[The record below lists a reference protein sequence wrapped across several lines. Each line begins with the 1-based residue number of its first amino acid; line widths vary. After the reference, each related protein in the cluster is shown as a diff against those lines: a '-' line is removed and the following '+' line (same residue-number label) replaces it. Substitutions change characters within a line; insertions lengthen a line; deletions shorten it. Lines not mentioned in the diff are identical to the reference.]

1 MEAESAVGSLLMKLG
16 GLLADECARLKGV
29 QGEVISLQSELKSM
43 CALLQK
49 CATREKL
56 DVQVKAW
63 TKEVRELAYDIED
76 CVDMFVHEVGT
87 EEHPGGIKG
96 FFSSILHRL
105 KTLGAR
111 HNIAEKIQELKARA
125 IEVREQRERYMFDD
139 GSTTSSND
147 KAIDIDPR
155 LSAIFAEQAD
165 LVGVDGPRDELVRRL
180 VEGKAR
186 HMKRRMVLSIF
197 GFGGL
202 GKTTLAHEVRRKI
215 GNQFDCQAYASVS
228 QTVDLKKILLA
239 ICSGVTKNDNDESVK
254 VGETWDEERLIEKT
268 RELLYQKRYLVIID
282 DIWSK
287 AAWDLLK
294 CALPENN
301 NGSRVITTTRIESVA
316 NACCS
321 VPTDFCY
328 QIQPLSESQSRSLFF
343 KRIFGCADGCSVQ
356 LELIS
361 ADILRKCGGL
371 PLAIISISSLLAS
384 RSIHTVEYWEEV
396 MASIGSGLQKNYDL
410 ESMKTILSLSYNDL
424 PHYLKPCLLY
434 LCIFP
439 EDHYMAREGLVL
451 RWIAEGFIN
460 EECGRT
466 VEVVAESYFNEL
478 INRSLIEPV
487 DIGYDG
493 KAEACRLHDM
503 MLDLIVS
510 KANEENFITIIGPGP
525 KSSKPEGVV
534 RRLAIQYQSED
545 HKFEHMGPLFEI
557 RSFSV
562 FGKFYNQTP
571 PFAFFRVLRV
581 LSLDCEF
588 NKVVDLNII
597 CKQHLLKYLRLAGC
611 ELPVQLGELKCL
623 ETIVLRNYSWELPRG
638 LTRLKHLRHLHV
650 HEDGKLPE
658 GIGALLALQRLSKFN
673 ICDSP
678 VSAVQELGNLK
689 NLKELHILWEQ
700 DEPSDARYKEYFS
713 SSLVKLSSYG
723 LRSLRIHSRQRS
735 TSVEFLE
742 SLSHSPP
749 YLLREFWMRNTYFR
763 KCPKWIA
770 PLNRLTVLKLDVWEL
785 EDADMRLLGELPALL
800 YFVLWV
806 VALRKQRIVIKGT
819 GFQSLNAFHLWSGLP
834 CLTFEERS
842 MPKLKTLKLS
852 FSACEAESYGSTHS
866 GIEHLQNLRNVEVG
880 ISEVDASGSSIE
892 VAERE
897 IRHAIAKHPDNP
909 KINILYYTWAFGRC

>member
-29 QGEVISLQSELKSM
+29 QGEVLSLQSELKSM
-43 CALLQK
+43 YALLQK

-63 TKEVRELAYDIED
+63 TKEVRELVYDFED
-76 CVDMFVHEVGT
+76 GVNMFVHEIGT

-105 KTLGAR
+105 KTLGTR
-111 HNIAEKIQELKARA
+111 HNIAEKIQELKSRV
-125 IEVREQRERYMFDD
+125 IEVGEQRERYMFDD
-139 GSTTSSND
+139 GSTSSSND
-147 KAIDIDPR
+147 QAIDIDPR

-165 LVGVDGPRDELVRRL
+165 LVGIDAPRDELVRRL

-186 HMKRRMVLSIF
+186 HMKRCMVLSIF
-197 GFGGL
+197 GIGGL

-228 QTVDLKKILLA
+228 QTVDLKKILLV
-239 ICSGVTKNDNDESVK
+239 ILSGVTKNDNNESVK

-301 NGSRVITTTRIESVA
+301 N
-316 NACCS
+316 
-321 VPTDFCY
+321 
-328 QIQPLSESQSRSLFF
+328 
-343 KRIFGCADGCSVQ
+343 
-356 LELIS
+356 
-361 ADILRKCGGL
+361 
-371 PLAIISISSLLAS
+371 
-384 RSIHTVEYWEEV
+384 
-396 MASIGSGLQKNYDL
+396 
-410 ESMKTILSLSYNDL
+410 
-424 PHYLKPCLLY
+424 
-434 LCIFP
+434 
-439 EDHYMAREGLVL
+439 
-451 RWIAEGFIN
+451 
-460 EECGRT
+460 
-466 VEVVAESYFNEL
+466 
-478 INRSLIEPV
+478 
-487 DIGYDG
+487 
-493 KAEACRLHDM
+493 
-503 MLDLIVS
+503 
-510 KANEENFITIIGPGP
+510 
-525 KSSKPEGVV
+525 
-534 RRLAIQYQSED
+534 
-545 HKFEHMGPLFEI
+545 
-557 RSFSV
+557 
-562 FGKFYNQTP
+562 
-571 PFAFFRVLRV
+571 
-581 LSLDCEF
+581 
-588 NKVVDLNII
+588 
-597 CKQHLLKYLRLAGC
+597 
-611 ELPVQLGELKCL
+611 GELKCL

-689 NLKELHILWEQ
+689 NLKELCILWEQ
-700 DEPSDARYKEYFS
+700 DEPSDERYKEYFS

-723 LRSLRIHSRQRS
+723 LRSLSIFSRRRS

-742 SLSHSPP
+742 SLSHPP
-749 YLLREFWMRNTYFR
+749 YLLREFWMRNTYFQ

-880 ISEVDASGSSIE
+880 ISKVDASGSSIE